1 MKLRAVFA
9 LTVVA
14 LMLVLAVGCSHEQIN
29 NPADAPAGDNEG
41 TIEVRSPEDNLSQLN
56 KSVNEILPG
65 HYIIEFADSV
75 TDVQTRVQE
84 LEVKYGFTSGIIY
97 EYAIKGFFTRT
108 TAEVAAVLA
117 QEPDVVAV
125 DLDHR
130 VQAAAQ
136 TLPTGVDRIDT
147 ELNPIAA
154 IDGQP
159 GVVDVDIA
167 ILDTGLDFNSNQLN
181 IMDGVKILDGVFSP
195 DFMDDNGHGTHV
207 AGIAAAVDDTVSVV
221 GVAPGARLWAVKVL
235 DATGFGVESD
245 VIAGLDWVMARAADI
260 EIANLSFAGVG
271 YSSAFRAAVANCVD
285 AGIVVVAAAGND
297 DGDVYGAD
305 GVMGTADDIVPAAFP
320 EVATISAYGDSDG
333 LPLGRGPATSDGP
346 DDSFASFSNYS
357 GSVVAGNPVTSTGL
371 AIDLTMPGV
380 DIVSLIPGGN
390 TFAASGTSAAASHAS
405 GLYALFIAEHGRP
418 TSAAGVYALR
428 QAVIDAAVPQDHIMG
443 LANGNDPDGN
453 PEPLGFAS
461 LDRLIGDIA
470 VTNFS
475 GPASVLPG
483 DTMVLSVTLRNNGPS
498 DVTTPFDAWI
508 YIEENGFEL
517 ARKTVPG
524 LGDGVGVS
532 RQINFTV
539 PANVLSKVDAG
550 TYTIV
555 CTNDHYDIYLE
566 NNTASIDVVLLAS
579 ADLGTVFID
588 ATPDTI
594 GASWSL
600 LTPQSYTLSG
610 YGDYSFADMVPGD
623 YTLTWNDVPGWKA
636 PDPQTLTLAGGSIIT
651 FEGVFVPAPGALII
665 DAEPD
670 ILNAPWEI
678 NGPDSFYVSA
688 AGDTTISELPA
699 GDYTVTWGDVVGYKT
714 PSPETQFIGSGSVVT
729 YYGEYTKL
737 PGTVHIDAVPD
748 SINAPWTLAGPD
760 SLEITGTGDDTI
772 DNLTPGKYTIIWGLV
787 TGYDLPNPAQE
798 SLILGAGEEITFTG
812 NYVLSVGDVFV
823 DPNPNDINAPWTLA
837 LSNGTEITGTGDQ
850 LLNDIVAGTVT
861 VTWGDVSGYVTPD
874 PETLV
879 LVTGASIT
887 FSATYLTETSEAIGL
902 YFDTAATQTCTDAAF
917 LNHIPAYIIYT
928 EPSIPSTRGFECG
941 IQLTG
946 ATNTSVSVTYPMQAT
961 DVGTFDGDTY
971 TYNYIAGY
979 ADPMPT
985 TSATVMATLDIF
997 FLDMGTVTMTML
1009 PANPSS
1015 STSDPLMPMVMLEDY
1030 SLLDVQI
1037 ATPEDILATA
1047 GECGATSYDG
1057 VRNLFK

>member
-29 NPADAPAGDNEG
+29 NPAVAPAGDDEG
-41 TIEVRSPEDNLSQLN
+41 TIEVRSPEENLSQLN
-56 KSVNEILPG
+56 KSIDEILPG
-65 HYIIEFADSV
+65 HYIVQFANSV
-75 TDVQTRVQE
+75 ADVQGRIVE
-84 LEVKYGFTSGIIY
+84 LENTYGITVTTFY
-97 EYAIKGFFTRT
+97 EHAIKGFPVRT
-108 TAEVAAVLA
+108 TEEVAASLI
-117 QEPDVVAV
+117 QEPDIVAV
-125 DLDHR
+125 ELDR
-130 VQAAAQ
+130 KVQVAAQ
-136 TLPTGVDRIDT
+136 TIPTGVDRMDT

-181 IMDGVKILDGVFSP
+181 VVDGMKILDGVFSP

-235 DATGFGVESD
+235 DATGFGRVSD
-245 VIAGLDWVMARAADI
+245 VIFGLDWVMARAADI
-260 EIANLSFAGVG
+260 EIANLSFSGVG
-271 YSSAFRAAVANCVD
+271 YSSTFRAAVANCVG
-285 AGIVVVAAAGND
+285 AGIVVVTAAGND
-297 DGDVYGAD
+297 AGDVYGAD
-305 GVMGTADDIVPAAFP
+305 GVLGTADDIVPAAFP

-333 LPLGRGPATSDGP
+333 LPLGKGHATSDGP

-357 GSVVAGNPVTSTGL
+357 GSVDAANPVTSTGL

-380 DIVSLIPGGN
+380 DIVSLIPGGH
-390 TFAASGTSAAASHAS
+390 TFAASGTSTAAPHAA
-405 GLYALFIAEHGRP
+405 GLYALYIAEHGRP
-418 TSAAGVYALR
+418 TSAAGVYSLR
-428 QAVIDAAVPQDHIMG
+428 QAVIDAAVPQDHVLG

-453 PEPLGFAS
+453 PERLGFAS

-483 DTMVLSVTLRNNGPS
+483 DTMVLSVTLTNNGPS
-498 DVTTPFDAWI
+498 DVTTPFNAWI

-517 ARKTVPG
+517 VRKTVPG

-539 PANVLSKVDAG
+539 PAKVLSKLAAG

-555 CTNDHYDIYLE
+555 CTNDHYDIYPE
-566 NNTASIDVVLLAS
+566 NNSASIDVVLLAS
-579 ADLGTVFID
+579 ADLGSVFID

-594 GASWSL
+594 GASWTL

-610 YGDYSFADMVPGD
+610 YGDYSFADMEPGD
-623 YTLTWNDVPGWKA
+623 YTLTWNDVPGWRA
-636 PDPQTLTLAGGSIIT
+636 PDPQTLTLVGGSIIT
-651 FEGVFVPAPGALII
+651 FEGVFIPAPGALII

-678 NGPDSFYVSA
+678 NGPDEYYVSA
-688 AGDTTISELPA
+688 NGDTTISELPE
-699 GDYTVTWGDVVGYKT
+699 GDYTVTWGEVAGYKT
-714 PSPETQFIGSGSVVT
+714 PSPETQFIGSGSVIT
-729 YYGEYTKL
+729 YFGEYTKL
-737 PGTVHIDAVPD
+737 PGIVHIDAAPD

-760 SLEITGTGDDTI
+760 SLEITGTGDQTL
-772 DNLTPGKYTIIWGLV
+772 NNMTPGKYTIIWNLV

-798 SLILGAGEEITFTG
+798 ALILAAGEEITFTG
-812 NYVLSVGDVFV
+812 TYKLSVGSVFV
-823 DPNPNDINAPWTLA
+823 DPNPNDINAPWTLS
-837 LSNGTEITGTGDQ
+837 LSNGTEVTGTGDQ

-861 VTWGDVSGYVTPD
+861 VTWGEVSGYTTPD
-874 PETLV
+874 PQTLV
-879 LVTGASIT
+879 LATGASIT
-887 FSATYLTETSEAIGL
+887 FTATYFPETNEAIGL
-902 YFDTAATQTCTDAAF
+902 YFDTGATQTCTDAAF
-917 LNHIPAYIIYT
+917 LAHIPAYIIYT
-928 EPSIPSTRGFECG
+928 DPSIAETRGFECG

-946 ATNTSVSVTYPMQAT
+946 AANTSVSVTYPLQAT
-961 DVGTFDGDTY
+961 DVGTFDSENY
-971 TYNYIAGY
+971 IFNYIAGY

-985 TSATVMATLDIF
+985 TSATVMATMDIF
-997 FLDMGTVTMTML
+997 FLDMVTVTMNML

-1015 STSDPLMPMVMLEDY
+1015 SANGLPMVMLEDF

-1047 GECGATSYDG
+1047 GECDGASFDG
-1057 VRNLFK
+1057 VRNLYK